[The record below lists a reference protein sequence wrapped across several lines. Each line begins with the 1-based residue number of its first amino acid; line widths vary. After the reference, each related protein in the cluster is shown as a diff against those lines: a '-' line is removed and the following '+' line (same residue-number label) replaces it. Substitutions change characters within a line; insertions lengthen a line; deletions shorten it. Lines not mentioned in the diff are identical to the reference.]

1 MFAAH
6 AAFMTGALPPVVMSY
21 STSSSAMPTHSAGD
35 MLVAIVQISST
46 TTYPITPTGWT
57 VLQQGGGGQQ
67 MLLKTVYKVATS
79 SSEAWPNYPSSDGS
93 YATACF
99 AFKNATRIRANSY
112 YPATAQYPNGARP
125 YVYALS
131 MLDPS
136 GNSYVLGW
144 CDWSSGLNF
153 SGTSFTNLVQTG
165 QENYFYA
172 TSTQVTTIP
181 AQYIAASSPSYF
193 AQQNYNSVVFEIAN

>member
-1 MFAAH
+1 MLAAH

-21 STSSSAMPTHSAGD
+21 STSSSTMPTHSAGD
-35 MLVAIVQISST
+35 MLVAILQWYNP
-46 TTYPITPTGWT
+46 TYPTVPSGWN
-57 VLQQGGGGQQ
+57 VLQQGGGGQTI
-67 MLLKTVYKVATS
+67 LIRTIYKVATS
-79 SSEAWPNYPSSDGS
+79 SSEAWPSPSDVQG
-93 YATACF
+93 YTTACF

-112 YPATAQYPNGARP
+112 YPAAAQYPNGSRP
-125 YVYALS
+125 YVYALP
-131 MLDPS
+131 MLDSS

-144 CDWSSGLNF
+144 CNWSSGLDF
-153 SGTSFTNLVQTG
+153 YGTSFTNLVQAG

-172 TSTQVTTIP
+172 TSTKTTSIP

>member
-21 STSSSAMPTHSAGD
+21 STTEGAMPTHSAGD
-35 MLVAIVQISST
+35 MLVGIVQWQSSL
-46 TTYPITPTGWT
+46 PVTPSGWS
-57 VLQQGGGGQQ
+57 VLQQGGGGNSV
-67 MLLKTVYKVATS
+67 LIKTVYKIATS
-79 SSEAWPNYPSSDGS
+79 SSEAWPGTPGAGTGYS
-93 YATACF
+93 TACF
-99 AFKNATRIRANSY
+99 AFKNATRIRGNSF
-112 YPATAQYPNGARP
+112 YPASAQYPNGSRP

-144 CDWSSGLNF
+144 SNWSSGLSF
-153 SGTSFTNLVQTG
+153 SGTSFTGLYQPG
-165 QENYFYA
+165 QETYFYA
-172 TSTQVTTIP
+172 TSTKLTTIP
-181 AQYIAASSPSYF
+181 AQYIAPSTPSYF